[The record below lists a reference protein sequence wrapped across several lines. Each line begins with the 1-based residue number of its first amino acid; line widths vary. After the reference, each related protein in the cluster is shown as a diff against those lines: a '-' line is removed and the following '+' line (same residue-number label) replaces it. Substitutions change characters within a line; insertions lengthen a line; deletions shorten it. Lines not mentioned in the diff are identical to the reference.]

1 VSYSIGQKETQGKG
15 IVQQRPDQ
23 VNLMNPDATDY
34 NGDGKDLT
42 GVVLS
47 VQANFYEVQLDPHA
61 PLPPEAEETQSLL
74 CIRRSRLKKIGQRVM
89 VGDRVLI
96 EEPDWAGGRGAIA
109 QIFPRDT
116 ELDRPPIAN
125 ASQIVLVFALAD
137 PPLDP
142 VQLSRFLV
150 KAEST
155 TLAVQLCLNKQ
166 DLVTEAELQDWRDR
180 LAQWGYHPLFISA
193 YKGTGVESLRE
204 SLCDKTTLVSGP
216 SGVGKSSLLN
226 LLLPEANLR
235 VGEVSGKLRHGRHT
249 TRHVEL
255 FELNSGGLL
264 ADSPGF
270 NQPDLDCAPTELV
283 QFFPEAR
290 SRLAEASCQFN
301 DCLHRDEPGCVVRGE
316 WERYEHYL
324 LFLEE
329 AIARQTALERSPDAE
344 ATTKQKV
351 GQAGKIETEPKLSPK
366 KHRRPSRRTEKQA
379 LQDLFEQNEDE
390 LDPDILPDNF

>member
-1 VSYSIGQKETQGKG
+1 MGYADERGQS
-15 IVQQRPDQ
+15 IVQQQ
-23 VNLMNPDATDY
+23 VQQQPNVASSRWGDTAVEFPP
-34 NGDGKDLT
+34 GDGLT

-47 VQANFYEVQLDPHA
+47 VQANFYNVQLDPHLEQA
-61 PLPPEAEETQSLL
+61 EAKEISSLL

-89 VGDRVLI
+89 VGDRVRI
-96 EEPDWAGGRGAIA
+96 EEPDWAGGRGAITEV
-109 QIFPRDT
+109 FPRES

-125 ASQIVLVFALAD
+125 ANQIVLVFALAD

-155 TLAVQLCLNKQ
+155 TLMVQLCLNKQ
-166 DLVTEAELQDWRDR
+166 DLVTDAELTEWRDR
-180 LAQWGYHPLFISA
+180 LARWGYHPYFISA
-193 YKGTGVESLRE
+193 QKGMGIERLSDRLR
-204 SLCDKTTLVSGP
+204 DKTTLVSGP

-226 LLLPEANLR
+226 LLLPQANLR

-255 FELNSGGLL
+255 FELAHGGLL

-270 NQPDLDCAPTELV
+270 NQPDLDCAPKELIY
-283 QFFPEAR
+283 FFPEAR
-290 SRLAEASCQFN
+290 ARLSDASCQFN

-329 AIARQTALERSPDAE
+329 ALARQTALERSPDAE

-351 GQAGKIETEPKLSPK
+351 GQSGKIETEPKLSPK
-366 KHRRPSRRTEKQA
+366 KHRQPSRRTKKQA
-379 LQDLFEQNEDE
+379 LQDWLEEDHDE

>member
-1 VSYSIGQKETQGKG
+1 MQHQ
-15 IVQQRPDQ
+15 PD
-23 VNLMNPDATDY
+23 VADSLSAADANSSKREVDT
-34 NGDGKDLT
+34 LT
-42 GVVLS
+42 GIVLS
-47 VQANFYEVQLDPHA
+47 VQANFYAVQLDPHSVPSDA
-61 PLPPEAEETQSLL
+61 KAIHSLL

-89 VGDRVLI
+89 VGDRVLM

-109 QIFPRDT
+109 QVFPRQS

-125 ASQIVLVFALAD
+125 ANQIVLVFALAD

-155 TLAVQLCLNKQ
+155 ALTVQLCLNKQ
-166 DLVTEAELQDWRDR
+166 DLVPDADLAQWCSR
-180 LAQWGYHPLFISA
+180 LAKWGYHPHCISA
-193 YKGTGVESLRE
+193 QKGTGIEPLRNC
-204 SLCDKTTLVSGP
+204 LRNKTTLVSGP

-226 LLLPEANLR
+226 LLLPKVNLR

-255 FELNSGGLL
+255 FELTSGGLL

-270 NQPDLDCAPTELV
+270 NQPDLNCLPTELV
-283 QFFPEAR
+283 HFFPEAR
-290 SRLAEASCQFN
+290 ARLVEAACQFN
-301 DCLHRDEPGCVVRGE
+301 DCLHRDEPGCVVRGD
-316 WERYEHYL
+316 WERYGHYR

-351 GQAGKIETEPKLSPK
+351 GQSGRIETEPKLSPK
-366 KHRRPSRRTEKQA
+366 RHRRPSRRAAKQA
-379 LQDLFEQNEDE
+379 LQDWLDPDQDE